1 MKIFEDIE
9 EINIKKK
16 TVVAIGGFDGIHIGH
31 KKVIETAKKRASE
44 RIIPLCVFTFPHPA
58 AYYMNSEGF
67 LGLLIDTEEKKDLM
81 EKMGA
86 DFLIMVQFDK
96 HISSLSPDMF
106 VKDILVGKLNCSVA
120 VVGFNFRFGKNR
132 IGDTSTLEKLGQR
145 YGFEVEVI
153 KPVKVNGVV
162 VSSSEIRN
170 TLKRGAI
177 TDAHSM
183 LGRYPI
189 IKGTIIDERK
199 TLSLNCD
206 PKILL
211 PAAGTYRISTVV
223 DGKRY
228 FGLMIV
234 DPYENTRVE
243 IKPFDLYKHI
253 GKHHLRIEILENER
267 LDPFQRVDEFE

>member
-9 EINIKKK
+9 KIDIKEK

-31 KKVIETAKKRASE
+31 KKVIETAKKRANE
-44 RIIPLCVFTFPHPA
+44 RVIPLCIFTFPHPA
-58 AYYMNSEGF
+58 AYYMNNEGF

-86 DFLIMVQFDK
+86 DFLIMVQFDER
-96 HISSLSPDMF
+96 ISSLSPDMF
-106 VKDILVGKLNCSVA
+106 VKDILIGKLNCSVA

-132 IGDTSTLEKLGQR
+132 IGDTSMLKKLGQH

-177 TDAHSM
+177 RNVHSM
-183 LGRYPI
+183 LGRYPT
-189 IKGTIIDERK
+189 IKGTVINERK
-199 TLSLNCD
+199 TLLLNYD

-211 PAAGTYRISTVV
+211 PMAGTYRISTVV

-228 FGLMIV
+228 FGSMIV
-234 DPYENTRVE
+234 DPHKNTKVK
-243 IKPFDLYKHI
+243 IKPFDLYKHVN
-253 GKHHLRIEILENER
+253 KHHLRIEILENER
-267 LDPFQRVDEFE
+267 LHGVK